1 MIAGEARQGSH
12 HGRHLRDEG
21 DLEGE
26 GGGLPSAR
34 PRPLREADHVRD
46 RPPLLHPADYE
57 LQELA
62 AAVHGASDY
71 ELIAR

>member
-1 MIAGEARQGSH
+1 MIAGEARQRSH

-34 PRPLREADHVRD
+34 PRPLREAH
-46 RPPLLHPADYE
+46 
-57 LQELA
+57 
-62 AAVHGASDY
+62 HG
-71 ELIAR
+71 